1 MSHVAHTSAEG
12 AAHTSA
18 EGLQL
23 SWGGP
28 RGVTGVEKIPCLLF
42 NYVPYTILY
51 GFQLFFGIFFR
62 TPLPSPG
69 APPAPPPPPGG
80 GGGRG
85 HPRGRAVG
93 CEKNFRKKAGIRLK
107 SYREHN

>member
-1 MSHVAHTSAEG
+1 MERYCTVLRYCTVRPSEACS
-12 AAHTSA
+12 SA

-51 GFQLFFGIFFR
+51 GFQLFFGIFFFAPHCPPPVP
-62 TPLPSPG
+62 PL
-69 APPAPPPPPGG
+69 PPAPRLRLARPSGEALLHYTLLYYG
-80 GGGRG
+80 LGR
-85 HPRGRAVG
+85 
-93 CEKNFRKKAGIRLK
+93 
-107 SYREHN
+107 